1 MPKYELLST
10 LSRAQSVQV
19 GHLLGWWH
27 QDTLNDLAAV
37 WGPSLVHCWK
47 GANYKT
53 QLSQIHLCIKPTTSI
68 GALGIESDSEKLRLH
83 RRFYT
88 LEASRGHFV
97 EIVRNYTW
105 HFNTCSVPPSIWPPL
120 EQSCNWLQ
128 NISNENENCR
138 STSAALALLLLRDV
152 ALVRE
157 RDAGRH
163 NAFCT

>member
-1 MPKYELLST
+1 M
-10 LSRAQSVQV
+10 
-19 GHLLGWWH
+19 
-27 QDTLNDLAAV
+27 
-37 WGPSLVHCWK
+37 HCWK

-88 LEASRGHFV
+88 LEVTAGQGHFV
-97 EIVRNYTW
+97 EIVQMAFQYLLCAF
-105 HFNTCSVPPSIWPPL
+105 FNKATL

-138 STSAALALLLLRDV
+138 STSAALALLLLRVV
-152 ALVRE
+152 ALARE

-163 NAFCT
+163 NAFCTSLLFLIQNLCKAHCTTQKRLLFCTSAIL